1 MFSLM
6 YEVDQ
11 IFKEQVQNRKDF
23 VITKELPGWG
33 KEDVEIYEDGG
44 ILEIRVGRSGDGN
57 KKIYRYDIGRGVD
70 NEVSAEMKNGLLK
83 INVKKKKIDI
93 EKNKIEIL

>member
-11 IFKEQVQNRKDF
+11 IFKGESVQNRKDF
-23 VITKELPGWG
+23 IITKELPGWG
-33 KEDVEIYEDGG
+33 KEDVEIYENGG
-44 ILEIRVGRSGDGN
+44 ILEIRVGGD
-57 KKIYRYDIGRGVD
+57 KKIYRYDIGAN

-83 INVKKKKIDI
+83 INVKKKRVDI
-93 EKNKIEIL
+93 EKNKIEIK